1 MKLPLRPHQQHC
13 HDVLWSKRYGMDCSE
28 PGCGKT
34 ATAMSIIER
43 SGLQA
48 VVIVPAYLAR
58 NWESEIH
65 KFTNLTCA
73 VFSSKV
79 KAYPVD
85 VLIVSYALLEKAKL
99 PLRGRKIV
107 VCDEAHYL
115 SNPTAR
121 RTRAVKSFINVT
133 KPERVILMSGTFLR
147 NSVGELWSP
156 LSICD
161 LGHNRS
167 FRENFKSH
175 YSFKDTFQ
183 HRTQKFIY
191 GRRIVQW
198 EGSRNEEYLR
208 KWLDAYSVTVKL
220 SQLTELPP
228 LLRIPMVA
236 LPPDPKLDKEL
247 MEAYSAYE
255 RGEIGA
261 GNIHTVKRLS
271 AVAKTP
277 YSTTFVEELLDQ
289 GIGPIVLFSDHVEPV
304 TTVAEGL
311 GLRYRVGMVHGEVP
325 AGKRQAIVDAFQ
337 AGKVDLLV
345 ATIGS
350 MSLGVTLTKANIV
363 VFNDLNFDPTKNRQA
378 EGRVYRISQ
387 SADKVLC
394 YTILREGVDERIHEL
409 LEQKLAVTSK
419 VLAEYEGAD
428 LDW

>member
-1 MKLPLRPHQQHC
+1 MKLPLRSHQKHC

-79 KAYPVD
+79 KSYPVD

-228 LLRIPMVA
+228 ILKIPLVA
-236 LPPDPKLDKEL
+236 APPDPAIDKEL
-247 MEAYSAYE
+247 MEAYTAYQ
-255 RGEIGA
+255 RGEIGNA
-261 GNIHTVKRLS
+261 NIHSIKRLS
-271 AVAKTP
+271 AVAKVP
-277 YSTTFVEELLDQ
+277 YTLAFAQELLEQ
-289 GIGPIVLFSDHVEPV
+289 GLGPVVLFSDHVEP
-304 TTVAEGL
+304 TVRMAEALGIKYKCGL
-311 GLRYRVGMVHGEVP
+311 VHGEI
-325 AGKRQAIVDAFQ
+325 AGQRRQDIVNAFQ
-337 AGKVDLLV
+337 SGRLDLII

-350 MSLGVTLTKANIV
+350 MSLGVTLTKACIV
-363 VFNDLNFDPTKNRQA
+363 IFNDLNFDPTKNRQA
-378 EGRVYRISQ
+378 EGRIYRISQ
-387 SADKVLC
+387 KADKVLS
-394 YTILREGVDERIHEL
+394 YTVMRAGVDERICEL
-409 LEQKLAVTSK
+409 LEDKLAITSR
-419 VLAEYEGAD
+419 VLEEYEGAD